1 MNRKQSIKKLKNM
14 NIEEIREIL
23 NISKILYN
31 DSKSLETK
39 IRELNKLDKKNKRI

>member
-39 IRELNKLDKKNKRI
+39 VKELNKLDKTK

>member
-1 MNRKQSIKKLKNM
+1 MNRKQAFKKLKSM
-14 NIEEIREIL
+14 SPEEIREIQD
-23 NISKILYN
+23 ISKIIYS

>member
-1 MNRKQSIKKLKNM
+1 M

-39 IRELNKLDKKNKRI
+39 VKELNKLDKTK

>member
-39 IRELNKLDKKNKRI
+39 VKELNKLDKKNKRI